1 VLDGDGTRQS
11 SVSLLAA
18 ASAVRRRPRDQAEPI
33 NFTGPRLPFIK
44 RTRALNVNLPFRL
57 AVLDIDSVPVDSVK
71 KIYLNFWRN
80 FIRSLN
86 FGRHFLPNFP
96 KSSGRDMSLYPGRW

>member
-11 SVSLLAA
+11 SASLLAA

-44 RTRALNVNLPFRL
+44 KTRALNVNLPFQP
-57 AVLDIDSVPVDSVK
+57 AVLDIDSVPVDLVK
-71 KIYLNFWRN
+71 
-80 FIRSLN
+80 
-86 FGRHFLPNFP
+86 
-96 KSSGRDMSLYPGRW
+96 